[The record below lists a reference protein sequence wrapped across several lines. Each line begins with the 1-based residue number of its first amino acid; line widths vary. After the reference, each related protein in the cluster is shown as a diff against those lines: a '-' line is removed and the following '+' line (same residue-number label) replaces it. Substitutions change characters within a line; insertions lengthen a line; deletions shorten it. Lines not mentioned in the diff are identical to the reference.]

1 MLDFSNHL
9 VSLNPT
15 LFLTVIGKFAF
26 SQPIDK
32 TLHYIYFYNDQFYNF
47 TQMCVTVE
55 KKDLSQHLLHLGKQD
70 GTYWSTGPI

>member
-26 SQPIDK
+26 SQQPIDK
-32 TLHYIYFYNDQFYNF
+32 TLHYIYFTMIHF

-70 GTYWSTGPI
+70 GTY